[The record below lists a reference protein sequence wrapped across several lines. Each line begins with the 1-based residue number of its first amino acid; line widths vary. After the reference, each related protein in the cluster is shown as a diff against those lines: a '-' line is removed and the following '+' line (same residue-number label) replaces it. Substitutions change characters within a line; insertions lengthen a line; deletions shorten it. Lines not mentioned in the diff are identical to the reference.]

1 MQRSYILGAG
11 ILFRAVTTTP
21 MERTHGK
28 ERNMSQPDTDTAAQS
43 PSSQQEPQ
51 IQTDGRRSHSEQMNQ
66 PAQTSQSESSHDGKD
81 EHALHT
87 NLKRGMESRHLQ
99 MISLG
104 GVIGTGLFLSSGYT
118 IQQAGP
124 IGTILAYSIGALIVY
139 LVMLTLGELSVAMPV
154 TGSFHVYAEKFIGPG
169 TGFVIAIQYW
179 LTWTVALGS
188 EFTAAGLLMQRWFP
202 DSPTWVW
209 SAACIILIFTLNAL
223 SVRLFAEAEFWFAS
237 IKVFAICAFIVIGLL
252 AIFGVIPI
260 AGYQHAPMFGNL
272 VKDGIFPNGFMPVFA
287 TILTVNFAF
296 SGTELIGVTAGETRD
311 PETTVPKAIHTTLWR
326 LVLFFIGSI
335 TVMCALIPWRQAGVG
350 ESPFVLVFNSI
361 GIPYA
366 GDIMNFVVLT
376 AVLSAANSGLYV
388 CSRMVW
394 SLAQE
399 GMIPRVLA
407 KTNFHGVPV
416 CAVMFSMAGS
426 LLALLSSVVAASTVY
441 LALVAVSGLATLV
454 VWASVS
460 VCHLRFRHQWLAQG
474 HTVGELKYRAPGYP
488 FVQIAAIVIC
498 AGALVLV
505 ICDPSQRSTLLYMIP
520 FVALCYTG
528 YYASV
533 AWRTKRHGGQDD
545 AQNALQSVPQDVSQ
559 PHREDG
565 QED

>member
-223 SVRLFAEAEFWFAS
+223 SVRFFAEAEFWFAS
-237 IKVFAICAFIVIGLL
+237 IKVFAICAFIIIGLL
-252 AIFGVIPI
+252 AIFCIIPI

-272 VKDGIFPNGFMPVFA
+272 VKDGIFPNGFVPVFA

-311 PETTVPKAIHTTLWR
+311 PETAVPKAIHTTLWR

-376 AVLSAANSGLYV
+376 AVLSASNSGLYA
-388 CSRMVW
+388 STRMVW
-394 SLAQE
+394 SMGNE
-399 GMIPRVLA
+399 GMIPRWFA
-407 KTNFHGVPV
+407 KTNRCGVPMLAL
-416 CAVMFSMAGS
+416 CAAMAGG
-426 LLALLSSVVAASTVY
+426 LLALLSSVIAASTVY
-441 LALVAVSGLATLV
+441 LVLVALSGLSAVV
-454 VWASVS
+454 VWIAIAYCQIV
-460 VCHLRFRHQWLAQG
+460 FRRRWLASG
-474 HTVGELKYRAPGYP
+474 HSADELKYRTPGYP
-488 FVQIAAIVIC
+488 YVSWAAFILCTASFILVIFDVEQRF
-498 AGALVLV
+498 ALVAELV
-505 ICDPSQRSTLLYMIP
+505 FIVVCYGIYFLQQWWRKRRKASDSEDDLSMPWANQR
-520 FVALCYTG
+520 
-528 YYASV
+528 
-533 AWRTKRHGGQDD
+533 
-545 AQNALQSVPQDVSQ
+545 
-559 PHREDG
+559 
-565 QED
+565 

>member
-223 SVRLFAEAEFWFAS
+223 SVRLFAEA
-237 IKVFAICAFIVIGLL
+237 
-252 AIFGVIPI
+252 
-260 AGYQHAPMFGNL
+260 
-272 VKDGIFPNGFMPVFA
+272 
-287 TILTVNFAF
+287 
-296 SGTELIGVTAGETRD
+296 
-311 PETTVPKAIHTTLWR
+311 
-326 LVLFFIGSI
+326 
-335 TVMCALIPWRQAGVG
+335 
-350 ESPFVLVFNSI
+350 
-361 GIPYA
+361 
-366 GDIMNFVVLT
+366 
-376 AVLSAANSGLYV
+376 
-388 CSRMVW
+388 
-394 SLAQE
+394 
-399 GMIPRVLA
+399 
-407 KTNFHGVPV
+407 
-416 CAVMFSMAGS
+416 
-426 LLALLSSVVAASTVY
+426 
-441 LALVAVSGLATLV
+441 
-454 VWASVS
+454 
-460 VCHLRFRHQWLAQG
+460 
-474 HTVGELKYRAPGYP
+474 
-488 FVQIAAIVIC
+488 
-498 AGALVLV
+498 
-505 ICDPSQRSTLLYMIP
+505 
-520 FVALCYTG
+520 
-528 YYASV
+528 
-533 AWRTKRHGGQDD
+533 
-545 AQNALQSVPQDVSQ
+545 
-559 PHREDG
+559 
-565 QED
+565 

>member
-1 MQRSYILGAG
+1 
-11 ILFRAVTTTP
+11 
-21 MERTHGK
+21 
-28 ERNMSQPDTDTAAQS
+28 MSQPDTDMAKQS
-43 PSSQQEPQ
+43 PSSQQETRIRMDAPQ
-51 IQTDGRRSHSEQMNQ
+51 HKPNQ
-66 PAQTSQSESSHDGKD
+66 ADESSALGEQSTEPTGQHNK
-81 EHALHT
+81 HALHT

-154 TGSFHVYAEKFIGPG
+154 TGSFHVYAEEFIGPG

-223 SVRLFAEAEFWFAS
+223 SVRFFAEAEFWFAS
-237 IKVFAICAFIVIGLL
+237 IK
-252 AIFGVIPI
+252 
-260 AGYQHAPMFGNL
+260 
-272 VKDGIFPNGFMPVFA
+272 VFA

-311 PETTVPKAIHTTLWR
+311 PETAVPKAIHTTLWR

-376 AVLSAANSGLYV
+376 AVLSASNSGLYA
-388 CSRMVW
+388 STRMVW
-394 SLAQE
+394 SMGNE
-399 GMIPRVLA
+399 GMIPRWFA
-407 KTNFHGVPV
+407 KTNRCGVPMLAL
-416 CAVMFSMAGS
+416 CAAMAGG
-426 LLALLSSVVAASTVY
+426 LLALLSSVIAASTVY
-441 LALVAVSGLATLV
+441 LVLVALSGLSAVV
-454 VWASVS
+454 VWIAIAYCQIV
-460 VCHLRFRHQWLAQG
+460 FRRRWLASG
-474 HTVGELKYRAPGYP
+474 HSADELKYRTPGYP
-488 FVQIAAIVIC
+488 YVSWAAFILCTASFILVIFDVEQRF
-498 AGALVLV
+498 ALVAELV
-505 ICDPSQRSTLLYMIP
+505 FIVVCYGIYFLQQWWRKRRKASDSEDDLSMPWANQR
-520 FVALCYTG
+520 
-528 YYASV
+528 
-533 AWRTKRHGGQDD
+533 
-545 AQNALQSVPQDVSQ
+545 
-559 PHREDG
+559 
-565 QED
+565 

>member
-237 IKVFAICAFIVIGLL
+237 IKVFA
-252 AIFGVIPI
+252 
-260 AGYQHAPMFGNL
+260 
-272 VKDGIFPNGFMPVFA
+272 

-311 PETTVPKAIHTTLWR
+311 PQTAVPKAIHTTLWR

-335 TVMCALIPWRQAGVG
+335 TVMCALIPWRKAGVG
-350 ESPFVLVFNSI
+350 ESPFVLVFNGI

-376 AVLSAANSGLYV
+376 AVLSASNSGLYA
-388 CSRMVW
+388 STRMVW
-394 SLAQE
+394 SMGNE
-399 GMIPRVLA
+399 GMIPRWFA
-407 KTNFHGVPV
+407 KTNRRGVPMLAL
-416 CAVMFSMAGS
+416 CAAMAGG
-426 LLALLSSVVAASTVY
+426 LLALLSSVIAASTVY
-441 LALVAVSGLATLV
+441 LVLVALSGLSAVV
-454 VWASVS
+454 VWIAIAYCQIV
-460 VCHLRFRHQWLAQG
+460 FRRRWLESG
-474 HTVGELKYRAPGYP
+474 HSTSELKYRTPGYP
-488 FVQIAAIVIC
+488 YVSWAAFILC
-498 AGALVLV
+498 TASFVLV
-505 ICDPSQRSTLLYMIP
+505 IFDVEQRFALVAELVFIVACYGAYFLQQWVRKRKKATEADDLDTLW
-520 FVALCYTG
+520 VA
-528 YYASV
+528 
-533 AWRTKRHGGQDD
+533 RD
-545 AQNALQSVPQDVSQ
+545 
-559 PHREDG
+559 
-565 QED
+565 

>member
-1 MQRSYILGAG
+1 MSENMEKKTNNIRFAVGFLAFGLLWMHRPVRGGHRAAHPEGEVAAASAYLRFRGLILTQHHAAQLYPRCGYT
-11 ILFRAVTTTP
+11 IPAVTTTP
-21 MERTHGK
+21 RERTHGK

-179 LTWTVALGS
+179 LTWTVGARLRIHRRRPAHATLVPGQPHM
-188 EFTAAGLLMQRWFP
+188 G
-202 DSPTWVW
+202 V

-237 IKVFAICAFIVIGLL
+237 IKVFAICAFIVIGSL
-252 AIFGVIPI
+252 AIFGVIPV

-272 VKDGIFPNGFMPVFA
+272 IKDGVFPNGFMPVFA

-296 SGTELIGVTAGETRD
+296 SGTELIGVTAGETEGPAKPPCRK
-311 PETTVPKAIHTTLWR
+311 PSTPP
-326 LVLFFIGSI
+326 
-335 TVMCALIPWRQAGVG
+335 CGVWCSSSSAQ
-350 ESPFVLVFNSI
+350 SP
-361 GIPYA
+361 
-366 GDIMNFVVLT
+366 
-376 AVLSAANSGLYV
+376 
-388 CSRMVW
+388 
-394 SLAQE
+394 
-399 GMIPRVLA
+399 
-407 KTNFHGVPV
+407 
-416 CAVMFSMAGS
+416 
-426 LLALLSSVVAASTVY
+426 
-441 LALVAVSGLATLV
+441 
-454 VWASVS
+454 
-460 VCHLRFRHQWLAQG
+460 
-474 HTVGELKYRAPGYP
+474 
-488 FVQIAAIVIC
+488 
-498 AGALVLV
+498 
-505 ICDPSQRSTLLYMIP
+505 
-520 FVALCYTG
+520 
-528 YYASV
+528 
-533 AWRTKRHGGQDD
+533 
-545 AQNALQSVPQDVSQ
+545 
-559 PHREDG
+559 
-565 QED
+565 

>member
-43 PSSQQEPQ
+43 PSSQQEPK

-237 IKVFAICAFIVIGLL
+237 IKVFAICAFIVIGSL
-252 AIFGVIPI
+252 AIFGVIPV
-260 AGYQHAPMFGNL
+260 AGYQHAPMFVNL
-272 VKDGIFPNGFMPVFA
+272 IKDGVFPNGFMPVFA

-376 AVLSAANSGLYV
+376 AVLSASNSGLYA
-388 CSRMVW
+388 STRMVW
-394 SLAQE
+394 SMGNE
-399 GMIPRVLA
+399 GMIPHWFA
-407 KTNFHGVPV
+407 KTNRRGVPMLAL
-416 CAVMFSMAGS
+416 CAAMAGG
-426 LLALLSSVVAASTVY
+426 LLALLSSVIAASTVY
-441 LALVAVSGLATLV
+441 LVLVALSGLSAVV
-454 VWASVS
+454 VWIAIAYCQIV
-460 VCHLRFRHQWLAQG
+460 FRRRWLESG
-474 HTVGELKYRAPGYP
+474 HSTSELKYRTPGYP
-488 FVQIAAIVIC
+488 YVSWAAFILC
-498 AGALVLV
+498 TASFVLV
-505 ICDPSQRSTLLYMIP
+505 IFDVEQRFAL
-520 FVALCYTG
+520 VAELVFIVVCYG
-528 YYASV
+528 IYFLQQWWRKRRKASDSE
-533 AWRTKRHGGQDD
+533 DD
-545 AQNALQSVPQDVSQ
+545 LSMPWANQ
-559 PHREDG
+559 H
-565 QED
+565 

>member
-237 IKVFAICAFIVIGLL
+237 IKVFAICAFIVIGSL
-252 AIFGVIPI
+252 AIFGVIPV
-260 AGYQHAPMFGNL
+260 AGYQHAPMFVNL
-272 VKDGIFPNGFMPVFA
+272 IKDGVFPNGFMPVFA

-311 PETTVPKAIHTTLWR
+311 PQTAVPKAIHTTTADR
-326 LVLFFIGSI
+326 PESATSTRYTVEAAITEDRSASRPPAIAAHKASIG
-335 TVMCALIPWRQAGVG
+335 TPRR
-350 ESPFVLVFNSI
+350 FVLANQR
-361 GIPYA
+361 GIMPSLPIDHTMRVEAYRPEFEA
-366 GDIMNFVVLT
+366 EST
-376 AVLSAANSGLYV
+376 AV
-388 CSRMVW
+388 
-394 SLAQE
+394 
-399 GMIPRVLA
+399 
-407 KTNFHGVPV
+407 
-416 CAVMFSMAGS
+416 
-426 LLALLSSVVAASTVY
+426 ST
-441 LALVAVSGLATLV
+441 
-454 VWASVS
+454 
-460 VCHLRFRHQWLAQG
+460 
-474 HTVGELKYRAPGYP
+474 
-488 FVQIAAIVIC
+488 
-498 AGALVLV
+498 
-505 ICDPSQRSTLLYMIP
+505 
-520 FVALCYTG
+520 
-528 YYASV
+528 
-533 AWRTKRHGGQDD
+533 TKFMMSP
-545 AQNALQSVPQDVSQ
+545 A
-559 PHREDG
+559 
-565 QED
+565 

>member
-237 IKVFAICAFIVIGLL
+237 IKVFAICAFIVIGSL
-252 AIFGVIPI
+252 AIFGVIPV
-260 AGYQHAPMFGNL
+260 AGYQHAPMFVNL
-272 VKDGIFPNGFMPVFA
+272 IKDGVFPNGFMPVFA

-311 PETTVPKAIHTTLWR
+311 PQTAVPKAIHTTLWR

-376 AVLSAANSGLYV
+376 AVLSASNSGLYA
-388 CSRMVW
+388 STRMVW
-394 SLAQE
+394 SMGNEGHDSALVRQNEPSRRADARLVRRDGRWPAGAPVFRDRRLDCVPGAGGAFRPVRRGGVDRHRLLPDRVPSPLAGVRPFHQRTQ
-399 GMIPRVLA
+399 IPHARLSVRVLG
-407 KTNFHGVPV
+407 GVHPV
-416 CAVMFSMAGS
+416 HRIVRIGDFRRGATVRARGRARVHRG
-426 LLALLSSVVAASTVY
+426 LLWGVFPA
-441 LALVAVSGLATLV
+441 
-454 VWASVS
+454 
-460 VCHLRFRHQWLAQG
+460 
-474 HTVGELKYRAPGYP
+474 TVGTQAQKGDRGRRPRYALGRAR
-488 FVQIAAIVIC
+488 
-498 AGALVLV
+498 LN
-505 ICDPSQRSTLLYMIP
+505 T
-520 FVALCYTG
+520 
-528 YYASV
+528 
-533 AWRTKRHGGQDD
+533 
-545 AQNALQSVPQDVSQ
+545 
-559 PHREDG
+559 
-565 QED
+565 

>member
-237 IKVFAICAFIVIGLL
+237 IKVFAICAFIVIGSL
-252 AIFGVIPI
+252 AIFGVIPV
-260 AGYQHAPMFGNL
+260 AGYQHAPMFVNL
-272 VKDGIFPNGFMPVFA
+272 IKDGVFPNGFMPVFA

-311 PETTVPKAIHTTLWR
+311 PQTAVPKAIHTTLWR

-335 TVMCALIPWRQAGVG
+335 TVMCALIPWRKAGVG
-350 ESPFVLVFNSI
+350 ESPFVLVFNGI

-376 AVLSAANSGLYV
+376 AVLSASNSGLYA
-388 CSRMVW
+388 STRMVW
-394 SLAQE
+394 SMGNE
-399 GMIPRVLA
+399 GMIPRWFA
-407 KTNFHGVPV
+407 KTNRRGVPMLAL
-416 CAVMFSMAGS
+416 CAAMAGG
-426 LLALLSSVVAASTVY
+426 LLALLSSVIAASTVY
-441 LALVAVSGLATLV
+441 LVLVALSGLSAVV
-454 VWASVS
+454 VWIAIAYCQIV
-460 VCHLRFRHQWLAQG
+460 FRRRWLESG
-474 HTVGELKYRAPGYP
+474 HSTSELKYRTPGYP
-488 FVQIAAIVIC
+488 YVSWAAFILCTASFVLVVFDAEQRFALVAELVFIVIC
-498 AGALVLV
+498 YGIYFL
-505 ICDPSQRSTLLYMIP
+505 QQWWRKRRK
-520 FVALCYTG
+520 
-528 YYASV
+528 ASDSE
-533 AWRTKRHGGQDD
+533 DD
-545 AQNALQSVPQDVSQ
+545 LSMPWANQ
-559 PHREDG
+559 H
-565 QED
+565 

>member
-28 ERNMSQPDTDTAAQS
+28 ERSMSQPDTDMAKQS
-43 PSSQQEPQ
+43 PSSQQETRIRMDAPQ
-51 IQTDGRRSHSEQMNQ
+51 HKPNQ
-66 PAQTSQSESSHDGKD
+66 ADESSALGEQSTEPTGQHNK
-81 EHALHT
+81 HALHT

-223 SVRLFAEAEFWFAS
+223 SVRFFAEAEFWFAS
-237 IKVFAICAFIVIGLL
+237 IKVFAICAFIIIGLL
-252 AIFGVIPI
+252 AIFGIIPI

-272 VKDGIFPNGFMPVFA
+272 VKDGIFPNGFVPVFA

-311 PETTVPKAIHTTLWR
+311 PETAVPKAIHTTLWR

-350 ESPFVLVFNSI
+350 ESPFVLVFNGI

-394 SLAQE
+394 SLAKE
-399 GMIPRVLA
+399 RLIPARFA
-407 KTNFHGVPV
+407 KTNFRGVPIW
-416 CAVMFSMAGS
+416 AVLFSMAGS
-426 LLALLSSVVAASTVY
+426 LLALLSSMIAASTVY
-441 LALVAVSGLATLV
+441 LVLVAVSGLATLV
-454 VWASVS
+454 VWFS
-460 VCHLRFRHQWLAQG
+460 VCVCHIRFRREWARDG
-474 HTVGELKYRAPGYP
+474 HSADELDYRAPGFP
-488 FVQIAAIVIC
+488 VLPWLAIVMCI
-498 AGALVLV
+498 GALVLV
-505 ICDPSQRSTLLYMIP
+505 VLDETQRSTLYCMIP
-520 FVALCYTG
+520 FVACCYAA
-528 YYASV
+528 YYALE
-533 AWRTKRHGGQDD
+533 WQRKREN
-545 AQNALQSVPQDVSQ
+545 NA
-559 PHREDG
+559 
-565 QED
+565 

>member
-237 IKVFAICAFIVIGLL
+237 IKVFAICAFIVIGSL
-252 AIFGVIPI
+252 AIFGVIPV
-260 AGYQHAPMFGNL
+260 AGYQHAPMFVNL
-272 VKDGIFPNGFMPVFA
+272 IKD
-287 TILTVNFAF
+287 
-296 SGTELIGVTAGETRD
+296 
-311 PETTVPKAIHTTLWR
+311 TTLWR

-335 TVMCALIPWRQAGVG
+335 TVMCALIPWRKAGVG
-350 ESPFVLVFNSI
+350 ESPFVLVFNGI

-376 AVLSAANSGLYV
+376 AVLSASNSGLYA
-388 CSRMVW
+388 STRMVW
-394 SLAQE
+394 SMGNE
-399 GMIPRVLA
+399 GMIPRWFA
-407 KTNFHGVPV
+407 KTNRRGVPMLAL
-416 CAVMFSMAGS
+416 CAAMAGG
-426 LLALLSSVVAASTVY
+426 LLALLSSVIAASTVY
-441 LALVAVSGLATLV
+441 LVLVALSGLSAVV
-454 VWASVS
+454 VWIAIAYCQIVFRRRWLESGHSAS
-460 VCHLRFRHQWLAQG
+460 
-474 HTVGELKYRAPGYP
+474 ELKYRTPGYP
-488 FVQIAAIVIC
+488 YVSWAAFILC
-498 AGALVLV
+498 TASFVLV
-505 ICDPSQRSTLLYMIP
+505 IFDVEQRFALVAELVFIVACYGAYFLQQWVRKRKKATEADDLDTLW
-520 FVALCYTG
+520 VA
-528 YYASV
+528 
-533 AWRTKRHGGQDD
+533 RD
-545 AQNALQSVPQDVSQ
+545 
-559 PHREDG
+559 
-565 QED
+565 

>member
-1 MQRSYILGAG
+1 MQRNYIPGAG
-11 ILFRAVTTTP
+11 ILFRAVTMTST
-21 MERTHGK
+21 ERTHGK
-28 ERNMSQPDTDTAAQS
+28 ERSMSQPDTDMATQS
-43 PSSQQEPQ
+43 PSSQQETRIRMDAPQ
-51 IQTDGRRSHSEQMNQ
+51 HKPNQADESSALGEQSTE
-66 PAQTSQSESSHDGKD
+66 PTSQHNK
-81 EHALHT
+81 HALHT

-223 SVRLFAEAEFWFAS
+223 SVRFFAEAEFWFSS
-237 IKVFAICAFIVIGLL
+237 IKVFAICAFIIIGLL
-252 AIFGVIPI
+252 AIFGIIPI

-272 VKDGIFPNGFMPVFA
+272 VKDGIFPNGFVPVFA

-311 PETTVPKAIHTTLWR
+311 PETAVPKAIHTTLWR

-376 AVLSAANSGLYV
+376 AVLSASNSGLYA
-388 CSRMVW
+388 STRMVW
-394 SLAQE
+394 SMGNE
-399 GMIPRVLA
+399 GMIPRWFA
-407 KTNFHGVPV
+407 KTNRCGVPMLAL
-416 CAVMFSMAGS
+416 CAAMAGG
-426 LLALLSSVVAASTVY
+426 LLALLSSVIAASTVY
-441 LALVAVSGLATLV
+441 LVLVALSGLSAVV
-454 VWASVS
+454 VWIAIAYCQIV
-460 VCHLRFRHQWLAQG
+460 FRRRWLASG
-474 HTVGELKYRAPGYP
+474 HSADELKYRTPGYP
-488 FVQIAAIVIC
+488 YVSWAAFILCTASFILVIFD
-498 AGALVLV
+498 AEQRFALVAELV
-505 ICDPSQRSTLLYMIP
+505 FI
-520 FVALCYTG
+520 VVCYG
-528 YYASV
+528 IYFLQQWWRKRRKASDSE
-533 AWRTKRHGGQDD
+533 DD
-545 AQNALQSVPQDVSQ
+545 LSMPWANQ
-559 PHREDG
+559 H
-565 QED
+565 

>member
-1 MQRSYILGAG
+1 MTS
-11 ILFRAVTTTP
+11 T
-21 MERTHGK
+21 ERTHGK
-28 ERNMSQPDTDTAAQS
+28 ERSMSQPDTDMAKQS
-43 PSSQQEPQ
+43 PSSQQETRIRMDAPQ
-51 IQTDGRRSHSEQMNQ
+51 HKPNQADESSALGEQSTE
-66 PAQTSQSESSHDGKD
+66 PTSQHNK
-81 EHALHT
+81 HALHT

-124 IGTILAYSIGALIVY
+124 IGTILAYGIGALIVY

-202 DSPTWVW
+202 NSPTWVW
-209 SAACIILIFTLNAL
+209 SAVCIILIFTLNAL
-223 SVRLFAEAEFWFAS
+223 SVRFFAEAEFWFAS
-237 IKVFAICAFIVIGLL
+237 IKVFAICAFIIIGLL

-272 VKDGIFPNGFMPVFA
+272 IKDGVFPNGFMPVFA

-311 PETTVPKAIHTTLWR
+311 PQTAVPKAIHTTLWR

-335 TVMCALIPWRQAGVG
+335 TVMCALIPWRKAGVG

-366 GDIMNFVVLT
+366 ET
-376 AVLSAANSGLYV
+376 S
-388 CSRMVW
+388 
-394 SLAQE
+394 
-399 GMIPRVLA
+399 
-407 KTNFHGVPV
+407 
-416 CAVMFSMAGS
+416 
-426 LLALLSSVVAASTVY
+426 
-441 LALVAVSGLATLV
+441 
-454 VWASVS
+454 
-460 VCHLRFRHQWLAQG
+460 
-474 HTVGELKYRAPGYP
+474 
-488 FVQIAAIVIC
+488 
-498 AGALVLV
+498 
-505 ICDPSQRSTLLYMIP
+505 
-520 FVALCYTG
+520 
-528 YYASV
+528 
-533 AWRTKRHGGQDD
+533 
-545 AQNALQSVPQDVSQ
+545 
-559 PHREDG
+559 
-565 QED
+565 

>member
-223 SVRLFAEAEFWFAS
+223 SVRFFAEAEFWFAS
-237 IKVFAICAFIVIGLL
+237 IKVFAICAFIIIGLL

-272 VKDGIFPNGFMPVFA
+272 VRDGIFPNGFMPVFA

-311 PETTVPKAIHTTLWR
+311 PQTAVPKAIHTTLWR

-350 ESPFVLVFNSI
+350 ESPFVLVFNNI

-376 AVLSAANSGLYV
+376 AVLSASNSGLYA
-388 CSRMVW
+388 STRMVW
-394 SLAQE
+394 SMGNE
-399 GMIPRVLA
+399 GMIPRWFA
-407 KTNFHGVPV
+407 KTNRRGVPMLAL
-416 CAVMFSMAGS
+416 CAAMAGG
-426 LLALLSSVVAASTVY
+426 LLALLSSVIAASTVY
-441 LALVAVSGLATLV
+441 LVLVALSGLSAVV
-454 VWASVS
+454 VWIAIAYCQIV
-460 VCHLRFRHQWLAQG
+460 FRRRWLESG
-474 HTVGELKYRAPGYP
+474 HSADELKYRTPGYP
-488 FVQIAAIVIC
+488 YVSWAAFILC
-498 AGALVLV
+498 TASFVLV
-505 ICDPSQRSTLLYMIP
+505 IFDVEQRFAL
-520 FVALCYTG
+520 VAELVFIVACYG
-528 YYASV
+528 IYFLQQWWRKRRKASDSE
-533 AWRTKRHGGQDD
+533 DD
-545 AQNALQSVPQDVSQ
+545 LSMPWANQ
-559 PHREDG
+559 H
-565 QED
+565 

>member
-1 MQRSYILGAG
+1 
-11 ILFRAVTTTP
+11 
-21 MERTHGK
+21 
-28 ERNMSQPDTDTAAQS
+28 MSQPDTDTAAQS

-335 TVMCALIPWRQAGVG
+335 TVMCALIPWRKAGVG
-350 ESPFVLVFNSI
+350 ESPFVLVFNNI

-376 AVLSAANSGLYV
+376 AVLSASNSGLYA
-388 CSRMVW
+388 STRMVW
-394 SLAQE
+394 SMGNE
-399 GMIPRVLA
+399 GMIPRWFA
-407 KTNFHGVPV
+407 KTNRRGVPMLAL
-416 CAVMFSMAGS
+416 CAAMAGG
-426 LLALLSSVVAASTVY
+426 LLALLSSVIAASTVY
-441 LALVAVSGLATLV
+441 LVLVALSGLSAVV
-454 VWASVS
+454 VWIAIAYCQIV
-460 VCHLRFRHQWLAQG
+460 FRRRWLESG
-474 HTVGELKYRAPGYP
+474 HSADELKYRTPGYP
-488 FVQIAAIVIC
+488 YVSWAAFILC
-498 AGALVLV
+498 TASFVLV
-505 ICDPSQRSTLLYMIP
+505 IFDVEQRFAL
-520 FVALCYTG
+520 VAELVFIVACYG
-528 YYASV
+528 IYFLQQWWRKRRKASDSE
-533 AWRTKRHGGQDD
+533 DD
-545 AQNALQSVPQDVSQ
+545 LSMPWANQ
-559 PHREDG
+559 H
-565 QED
+565 

>member
-237 IKVFAICAFIVIGLL
+237 IKVFAIIAFIVIGLL
-252 AIFGVIPI
+252 AIFGAIPI
-260 AGYQHAPMFGNL
+260 AGHDSAPLLGNF
-272 VKDGIFPNGFMPVFA
+272 VADGWFPSGIAPIFS
-287 TILTVNFAF
+287 TLLTVVFAF
-296 SGTELIGVTAGETRD
+296 SGTEVVGVAAGETKD
-311 PETTVPKAIHTTLWR
+311 PSRAIPKAVHTTVLRLAI
-326 LVLFFIGSI
+326 FFIGSI
-335 TVMCALIPWRQAGVG
+335 LVRAALIPWHQAGVDT
-350 ESPFVLVFNSI
+350 SPFVLVFQSI
-361 GIPYA
+361 GMPFA

-388 CSRMVW
+388 SSRMVW
-394 SLAQE
+394 SLAKE
-399 GMIPRVLA
+399 RLP
-407 KTNFHGVPV
+407 
-416 CAVMFSMAGS
+416 CARFPGAAVAGHRD
-426 LLALLSSVVAASTVY
+426 V
-441 LALVAVSGLATLV
+441 
-454 VWASVS
+454 
-460 VCHLRFRHQWLAQG
+460 HRR
-474 HTVGELKYRAPGYP
+474 
-488 FVQIAAIVIC
+488 
-498 AGALVLV
+498 AGA
-505 ICDPSQRSTLLYMIP
+505 RG
-520 FVALCYTG
+520 A
-528 YYASV
+528 
-533 AWRTKRHGGQDD
+533 R
-545 AQNALQSVPQDVSQ
+545 
-559 PHREDG
+559 
-565 QED
+565 

>member
-51 IQTDGRRSHSEQMNQ
+51 IQTDGRRSHSEQVNQ

-237 IKVFAICAFIVIGLL
+237 IKVFA
-252 AIFGVIPI
+252 
-260 AGYQHAPMFGNL
+260 
-272 VKDGIFPNGFMPVFA
+272 

-311 PETTVPKAIHTTLWR
+311 PQTAVPKAIHTTLWR

-335 TVMCALIPWRQAGVG
+335 TVMCALIPWRKAGVG
-350 ESPFVLVFNSI
+350 ESPFVLVFNGI

-376 AVLSAANSGLYV
+376 AVLSASNSGLYA
-388 CSRMVW
+388 STRMVW
-394 SLAQE
+394 SMGNE
-399 GMIPRVLA
+399 GMIPRWFA
-407 KTNFHGVPV
+407 KTNRRGVPMLAL
-416 CAVMFSMAGS
+416 CAAMAGG
-426 LLALLSSVVAASTVY
+426 LLALLSSVIAASTVY
-441 LALVAVSGLATLV
+441 LVLVALSGLSAVV
-454 VWASVS
+454 VWIAIAYCQIV
-460 VCHLRFRHQWLAQG
+460 FRRRWLESG
-474 HTVGELKYRAPGYP
+474 HSTSELKYRTPGYP
-488 FVQIAAIVIC
+488 YVSWAAFILC
-498 AGALVLV
+498 TASFVLV
-505 ICDPSQRSTLLYMIP
+505 IFDVEQRFALVAELVFIVACYGAYFLQQWVRKRKKATEADDLDTLW
-520 FVALCYTG
+520 VA
-528 YYASV
+528 
-533 AWRTKRHGGQDD
+533 RD
-545 AQNALQSVPQDVSQ
+545 
-559 PHREDG
+559 
-565 QED
+565 

>member
-237 IKVFAICAFIVIGLL
+237 IKVFAICAFIVIGSL
-252 AIFGVIPI
+252 AIFGVIPV
-260 AGYQHAPMFGNL
+260 AGYQHAPMFVNL
-272 VKDGIFPNGFMPVFA
+272 IKDGVFPNGFMPVFA

-311 PETTVPKAIHTTLWR
+311 PQTAVPKAIHTTLWR

-335 TVMCALIPWRQAGVG
+335 TVMCALIPWRKAGVG
-350 ESPFVLVFNSI
+350 ESPFVLVFNGI
-361 GIPYA
+361 GIP
-366 GDIMNFVVLT
+366 
-376 AVLSAANSGLYV
+376 LSL
-388 CSRMVW
+388 
-394 SLAQE
+394 
-399 GMIPRVLA
+399 I
-407 KTNFHGVPV
+407 H
-416 CAVMFSMAGS
+416 
-426 LLALLSSVVAASTVY
+426 
-441 LALVAVSGLATLV
+441 
-454 VWASVS
+454 
-460 VCHLRFRHQWLAQG
+460 
-474 HTVGELKYRAPGYP
+474 
-488 FVQIAAIVIC
+488 I
-498 AGALVLV
+498 
-505 ICDPSQRSTLLYMIP
+505 
-520 FVALCYTG
+520 
-528 YYASV
+528 
-533 AWRTKRHGGQDD
+533 
-545 AQNALQSVPQDVSQ
+545 
-559 PHREDG
+559 
-565 QED
+565 